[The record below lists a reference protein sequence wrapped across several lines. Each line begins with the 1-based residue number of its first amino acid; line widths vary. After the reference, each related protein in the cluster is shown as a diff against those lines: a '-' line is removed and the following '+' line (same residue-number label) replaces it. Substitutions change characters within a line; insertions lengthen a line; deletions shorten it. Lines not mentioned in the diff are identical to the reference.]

1 MSQADLTKLAKLRAE
16 MIKQR
21 RDIRAGTETNVRRAS
36 HTRKQIARILTKLNA
51 PTKEEPV

>member
-51 PTKEEPV
+51 PTKEEAA